1 MCSKQTVPFVFNA
14 DKYRNVYFVG
24 DLHGER
30 ELLELELDKIGFDKQ
45 LDLLVSVGDL
55 IDRGADS
62 LWTLELINEPWF
74 KAVRGNHEQM
84 AIDAVCDLGYD
95 YRERGNKT
103 DHWIGNGGV
112 WFWQLEPEQRAFAKR
127 LINQCQQLPLIL
139 ELHCHDKKIIV
150 CHADYP
156 LNHYA
161 TSQPVPETNVLWSRE
176 RVRAIKGGDDDA
188 TNITGADLFIFGHTA
203 MGKPLSIGNICYI
216 DTGAVFSGQL
226 TIIKVNQSKV

>member
-1 MCSKQTVPFVFNA
+1 MFTKKTSPTLINVT
-14 DKYRNVYFVG
+14 KYRNIYCVG

-30 ELLELELDKIGFDKQ
+30 ELLESELDKIGFDKEH
-45 LDLLVSVGDL
+45 DLLVGVGDL
-55 IDRGADS
+55 IDRGTDS

-74 KAVRGNHEQM
+74 KSVRGNHEQM

-95 YRERGNKT
+95 HVEINNRK
-103 DHWIGNGGV
+103 DHWMDNGGI
-112 WFWQLEPEQRAFAKR
+112 WYWQLEPEQRAFAKR

-139 ELHCHDKKIIV
+139 ELHCHSKKIIV

-156 LNHYA
+156 LNEYA

-188 TNITGADLFIFGHTA
+188 TNITGADLFIFGHTPL
-203 MGKPLSIGNICYI
+203 GNPLSVGNICYI
-216 DTGAVFSGQL
+216 DTGAVFNGQL
-226 TIIKVNQSKV
+226 TIINISSTAV